1 MNKKWLIYSS
11 IIGLAII
18 FIVSTSTNANAYTYS
33 FDVDYMKTNVYIELD
48 GSITIEYWINFTC
61 HSWADPINV
70 VDIGFPTNDYDLS
83 SVKAKIDGHNIPSYN
98 IKVSEYIDIG
108 VEIWLTGHYIDP
120 GESGQLYVIGNNPN
134 MIFGDYENE
143 SLASV
148 EFSPTWFGSSFCS
161 TYEYLEVNFY
171 FPPNFTNG
179 NEVKWHYREYDSY
192 SFMELDGTDYLI
204 YTWTETN
211 VPMQQYTYGVSF
223 PKDAVDVSIG
233 WNADPRVV
241 LFIINILLT
250 ISIIGLIVG
259 FSYLTYRYIKNYK
272 NKYYPP
278 RKRKNRGDYICV
290 FILLALFSIFFYFI
304 LVGTYGDIVII
315 ISFFAVII
323 AGFGMIGY
331 LIYKLIGG
339 RRLPYSKP
347 EIKIESVGVNKNL
360 TVVEAAIIK
369 NTPLNKVLFLIIF
382 GLIRTGHLKVIETNP
397 LKFEVMS
404 TKGYQK
410 MKAYQRK
417 FLKSVDPE
425 GPDKGTV
432 KRRKLEYLLVD
443 LIKATYK
450 KMRGYELDATTYY
463 YDNMINQAWETIK
476 KMPNEIEFEDIE
488 DEYDWIVLDDL
499 FEKRSE
505 RYLSHRYYIHYPY
518 WYPRYYWYHYYWPR
532 HHYYTYHPGR
542 STRANI
548 LPKQLIN
555 IHTFSDS
562 IVRGIENVSNTIV
575 KNFTNFAESI
585 VNIVAPH
592 PAPRPPRGRGGR
604 GGYRSGGGCACACAC
619 ACAGCACACAGGGR

>member
-11 IIGLAII
+11 IIGLVII
-18 FIVSTSTNANAYTYS
+18 FIASTTTNVNAFTYS

-61 HSWADPINV
+61 DSWADPINV
-70 VDIGFPTNDYDLS
+70 VDIGFPTADYDLS
-83 SVKAKIDGHNIPSYN
+83 SVKAKIGGYDIPSQR
-98 IKVSEYIDIG
+98 ILVSEVINIG
-108 VEIWLTGHYIDP
+108 VEISLTGHFIYP
-120 GESGQLYVIGNNPN
+120 GESEQLYVIGNNPN

-148 EFSPTWFGSSFCS
+148 EFSPTWFSSSFCP

-179 NEVKWHYREYDSY
+179 NEVKWHYREYDIY
-192 SFMELDGTDYLI
+192 SFTEIEGTDYLI
-204 YTWTETN
+204 YTWTETD

-223 PKDAVDVSIG
+223 PRDAVDVSIG
-233 WNADPRVV
+233 WTADPRVV
-241 LFIINILLT
+241 LFIISILLT

-259 FSYLTYRYIKNYK
+259 FSYLTYRYIRNYK
-272 NKYYPP
+272 KKYYPP
-278 RKRKNRGDYICV
+278 RKRSNPGDLVCIFFMIF
-290 FILLALFSIFFYFI
+290 FIGAIFYFI
-304 LVGTYGDIVII
+304 LWGAFGDI
-315 ISFFAVII
+315 ISILLFFGVII

-331 LIYKLIGG
+331 LIYKLIS
-339 RRLPYSKP
+339 RFRLPYQKP

-382 GLIRTGHLKVIETNP
+382 GLIRTGHLKVIETDP

-404 TKGYQK
+404 IKGIGKMRSYQ
-410 MKAYQRK
+410 QK
-417 FLKSVDPE
+417 FLKTVETE

-432 KRRKLEYLLVD
+432 KRRKLETLLVD

-505 RYLSHRYYIHYPY
+505 RYLSHRYYVHYPY

-542 STRANI
+542 SISANI
-548 LPKQLIN
+548 LPKQHIN

-585 VNIVAPH
+585 VNTVAP
-592 PAPRPPRGRGGR
+592 PRPRSTGGRGGR
-604 GGYRSGGGCACACAC
+604 GGRGGVGSCACAC

>member
-11 IIGLAII
+11 IIGLVII
-18 FIVSTSTNANAYTYS
+18 FIASTTTNVNAYTYS

-61 HSWADPINV
+61 DSWADPINV
-70 VDIGFPTNDYDLS
+70 VDIGFPTADYDLS
-83 SVKAKIDGHNIPSYN
+83 SVKAKIGGYDIPSQR
-98 IKVSEYIDIG
+98 IQVSKEINIG
-108 VEIWLTGHYIDP
+108 VEILLTGHFIYP
-120 GESGQLYVIGNNPN
+120 GESEQLYVIGNNPN

-148 EFSPTWFGSSFCS
+148 EFSPTWFSSSFCP

-192 SFMELDGTDYLI
+192 SFTEIEGTDYLI
-204 YTWTETN
+204 YTWTETD

-223 PKDAVDVSIG
+223 PRDAVDVSIG
-233 WNADPRVV
+233 WTADPRVV
-241 LFIINILLT
+241 LFIISILLT

-272 NKYYPP
+272 KKYYPP
-278 RKRKNRGDYICV
+278 RKRSNPGDLVCIFFMIF
-290 FILLALFSIFFYFI
+290 FIGAIFYFI
-304 LVGTYGDIVII
+304 LWGAFGDIIFI
-315 ISFFAVII
+315 LLFFGVII

-331 LIYKLIGG
+331 LIYKLIS
-339 RRLPYSKP
+339 RFRLPYQKP

-382 GLIRTGHLKVIETNP
+382 GLIRTGHLKVIETDP

-404 TKGYQK
+404 IKGIGKMRSYQ
-410 MKAYQRK
+410 QK
-417 FLKSVDPE
+417 FLKAVETE
-425 GPDKGTV
+425 GPEKSTV
-432 KRRKLEYLLVD
+432 KRRKLETLLVD

-505 RYLSHRYYIHYPY
+505 RYLSHRYYVHYPY

-542 STRANI
+542 SISANI
-548 LPKQLIN
+548 LPKQHIN

-585 VNIVAPH
+585 VNTVAP
-592 PAPRPPRGRGGR
+592 PRPRSTGGRGGR
-604 GGYRSGGGCACACAC
+604 GGVGGCACAC

>member
-18 FIVSTSTNANAYTYS
+18 FIVSTSTNAKAYTYS

-83 SVKAKIDGHNIPSYN
+83 SVKAKIDGHDIYSHNIR
-98 IKVSEYIDIG
+98 VSEYIDIG

-161 TYEYLEVNFY
+161 TYKYLEVNFY

-192 SFMELDGTDYLI
+192 SFMEHDGTDYLI

-211 VPMQQYTYGVSF
+211 VQMQQYTYGVSF

-233 WNADPRVV
+233 WTADPRVV
-241 LFIINILLT
+241 LFIISILLT

-259 FSYLTYRYIKNYK
+259 FSYLTYRYIRNYK
-272 NKYYPP
+272 KKYYPP
-278 RKRKNRGDYICV
+278 RKRSNPGDLVCIFFMIF
-290 FILLALFSIFFYFI
+290 FIGAIFYFI
-304 LVGTYGDIVII
+304 LWGAFGDIIFI
-315 ISFFAVII
+315 LLFFGVII

-331 LIYKLIGG
+331 LIYKVIS
-339 RRLPYSKP
+339 RSRLPYQKP

-382 GLIRTGHLKVIETNP
+382 GLIRTGHLKVIKTDP

-404 TKGYQK
+404 TKGIQK

-417 FLKSVDPE
+417 FLKAVDPE

-432 KRRKLEYLLVD
+432 KKAKLEKLLVD

-450 KMRGYELDATTYY
+450 KMRGYESDATTYY

-542 STRANI
+542 STSANL
-548 LPKQLIN
+548 LPKQYIN

-562 IVRGIENVSNTIV
+562 IVRGMENVSNTIV

-585 VNIVAPH
+585 VNTVAP
-592 PAPRPPRGRGGR
+592 PRPRSTGGRGGR
-604 GGYRSGGGCACACAC
+604 GGRGGAGGCACAC

>member
-1 MNKKWLIYSS
+1 MDLLRLN
-11 IIGLAII
+11 IGL
-18 FIVSTSTNANAYTYS
+18 TL
-33 FDVDYMKTNVYIELD
+33 LD
-48 GSITIEYWINFTC
+48 
-61 HSWADPINV
+61 SWADPINV
-70 VDIGFPTNDYDLS
+70 VDIGFPTADYDLS
-83 SVKAKIDGHNIPSYN
+83 SVKAKIGGYDIPSHR
-98 IKVSEYIDIG
+98 IQVSEFINIG
-108 VEIWLTGHYIDP
+108 VEIWLTEHFIDP
-120 GESGQLYVIGNNPN
+120 GESEQLYVIGNNPN

-148 EFSPTWFGSSFCS
+148 EFSPTWFSSNFCP

-179 NEVKWHYREYDSY
+179 NEVKWHYREYDGY
-192 SFMELDGTDYLI
+192 SFTEIGSTDYLV
-204 YTWTETN
+204 YTWNETN

-233 WNADPRVV
+233 WTADPRVV
-241 LFIINILLT
+241 LFIISILLT

-259 FSYLTYRYIKNYK
+259 FSYLTYRYIRNYK
-272 NKYYPP
+272 KKYYPP
-278 RKRKNRGDYICV
+278 RKRSNPGDLVCIFFMIF
-290 FILLALFSIFFYFI
+290 FIGAIFYFI
-304 LVGTYGDIVII
+304 LWGAFGDIIFI
-315 ISFFAVII
+315 LLFFGVII

-331 LIYKLIGG
+331 LIYKIIS
-339 RRLPYSKP
+339 RFRLPYQKP

-382 GLIRTGHLKVIETNP
+382 GLIRTGHLKVIETDP

-404 TKGYQK
+404 TKGIQK

-417 FLKSVDPE
+417 FLKAVDPE

-432 KRRKLEYLLVD
+432 KKAKLERLLVD
-443 LIKATYK
+443 LIKAAYK
-450 KMRGYELDATTYY
+450 KMSGYELDATTYY
-463 YDNMINQAWETIK
+463 YDNMINQAWEAIK

-505 RYLSHRYYIHYPY
+505 RYLSHRYYVHYPY

-542 STRANI
+542 SISANI
-548 LPKQLIN
+548 LPKQHIN

-562 IVRGIENVSNTIV
+562 IVRGMENVSNTIV

-585 VNIVAPH
+585 VNTVAP
-592 PAPRPPRGRGGR
+592 PRPRSTGGR
-604 GGYRSGGGCACACAC
+604 GGGRGGAGGCAC

>member
-1 MNKKWLIYSS
+1 
-11 IIGLAII
+11 
-18 FIVSTSTNANAYTYS
+18 
-33 FDVDYMKTNVYIELD
+33 
-48 GSITIEYWINFTC
+48 
-61 HSWADPINV
+61 
-70 VDIGFPTNDYDLS
+70 
-83 SVKAKIDGHNIPSYN
+83 
-98 IKVSEYIDIG
+98 
-108 VEIWLTGHYIDP
+108 
-120 GESGQLYVIGNNPN
+120 
-134 MIFGDYENE
+134 
-143 SLASV
+143 
-148 EFSPTWFGSSFCS
+148 
-161 TYEYLEVNFY
+161 
-171 FPPNFTNG
+171 
-179 NEVKWHYREYDSY
+179 
-192 SFMELDGTDYLI
+192 
-204 YTWTETN
+204 
-211 VPMQQYTYGVSF
+211 
-223 PKDAVDVSIG
+223 
-233 WNADPRVV
+233 
-241 LFIINILLT
+241 
-250 ISIIGLIVG
+250 
-259 FSYLTYRYIKNYK
+259 SYLTYRYIKNYK

-542 STRANI
+542 STSANL
-548 LPKQLIN
+548 LPKQHIN

-562 IVRGIENVSNTIV
+562 
-575 KNFTNFAESI
+575 
-585 VNIVAPH
+585 
-592 PAPRPPRGRGGR
+592 
-604 GGYRSGGGCACACAC
+604 
-619 ACAGCACACAGGGR
+619 